1 MKTDSIWY
9 QLFLKF
15 PGYFFELIGKPSTD
29 SLRYKFGS
37 VEVKELSF
45 RLDGVFLD
53 QIRFG
58 LLSPSPPLVP
68 PTGGE
73 TGGGGT
79 LSIEVLPRL
88 ETIGICRILY
98 SDFILP
104 KEEITANSF

>member
-73 TGGGGT
+73 TGGGDFEHRSFASSGNDWY
-79 LSIEVLPRL
+79 LSHSLFR
-88 ETIGICRILY
+88 
-98 SDFILP
+98 FH
-104 KEEITANSF
+104 IT